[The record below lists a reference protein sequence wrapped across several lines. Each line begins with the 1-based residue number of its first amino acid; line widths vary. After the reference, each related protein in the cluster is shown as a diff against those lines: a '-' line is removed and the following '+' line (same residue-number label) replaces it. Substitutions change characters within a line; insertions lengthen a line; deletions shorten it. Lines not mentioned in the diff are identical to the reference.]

1 MDTQSNRSLGELFA
15 ELSRDTARLV
25 RKELELAQ
33 VELRT
38 IAGSLGRRAV
48 VIAIGA
54 VLCLAGTLS
63 LVATATLG
71 AIAMGLSAVAASAL
85 VTLLVFAIGGLLV
98 WRGLAALRAETFI
111 PKETIQTLKDAGEI
125 FRAPATH
132 EGQLAH
138 AVATAPARRR

>member
-1 MDTQSNRSLGELFA
+1 MDTQNNRSLGELFA

-25 RKELELAQ
+25 RKEIELAQ
-33 VELRT
+33 VELGT
-38 IAGSLGRRAV
+38 IAGSLARRAV
-48 VIAIGA
+48 FVGIGA
-54 VLCLAGTLS
+54 VLCLAGTMS

-85 VTLLVFAIGGLLV
+85 VTVVVFAIGGLLAWWGV
-98 WRGLAALRAETFI
+98 AALRASTLV
-111 PKETIQTLKDAGEI
+111 PTETIQTLKDAGNI
-125 FRAPATH
+125 FRAPAGH